1 MKKCFSIL
9 VFCLVFCCASAI
21 NKIAYTYDAAGNR
34 TSRRYVVDLRSAS
47 VVKSENP
54 DTIAIKNQLGEPEI
68 TVYPNPT
75 KGALSVKITGSSEEQ
90 KIDMKLYS
98 PQGALLKNIIKT
110 SETTLIDMT
119 SYPSGWYILRV
130 IIDKKPIEFKIIKD

>member
-1 MKKCFSIL
+1 MKHTILILFLILLSVKGFSIM
-9 VFCLVFCCASAI
+9 
-21 NKIAYTYDAAGNR
+21 KIAYRYDAAGNR
-34 TSRRYVVDLRSAS
+34 ISRQYVVDLRSAS

-75 KGALSVKITGSSEEQ
+75 KGALSVKISGSSEEQ

-110 SETTLIDMT
+110 SETTPIDMS

-130 IIDKKPIEFKIIKD
+130 IIDKKPVEFKIIKD